1 MTFRPARGWRRRST
15 SCTGARTSIPTPRR
29 SSQSAGSVSGPTRT
43 PTCRSAVACAAAWVP
58 ALPRPRC
65 GWCSARSSPTCG
77 SRPRARRA
85 RRSAAGSSRWF
96 RGAVAGL
103 SLNDYPL
110 PARECEQRHAV
121 SHMTPAPERLTR
133 KQRQEHTRTCLLD
146 AAGRVFARR
155 GLTQASVDEVAA
167 DAGFTK
173 GAVYANFGSK
183 EELFLAM
190 LDVRFAHRLDEM
202 DRALSTDESPEVQAR
217 AAGRDFITYLAGDP
231 EWGRLFFEAAL
242 HASRDEAFRIK
253 LQQRYAQMR
262 ERMAA
267 VLRARAEAGGFDP
280 GVPFDQ
286 LATMI

>member
-1 MTFRPARGWRRRST
+1 MSPA
-15 SCTGARTSIPTPRR
+15 
-29 SSQSAGSVSGPTRT
+29 
-43 PTCRSAVACAAAWVP
+43 
-58 ALPRPRC
+58 
-65 GWCSARSSPTCG
+65 
-77 SRPRARRA
+77 
-85 RRSAAGSSRWF
+85 
-96 RGAVAGL
+96 
-103 SLNDYPL
+103 
-110 PARECEQRHAV
+110 
-121 SHMTPAPERLTR
+121 APERLTR

-155 GLTQASVDEVAA
+155 GLAQASVDEVAA

-190 LDVRFAHRLDEM
+190 LDVRFAHRLDQM
-202 DRALSTDESPEVQAR
+202 DRALSTGESPEVQAR
-217 AAGRDFITYLAGDP
+217 AAGRDFIDYLAGDP

-242 HASRDEAFRIK
+242 HASRDEDFRVK

-267 VLRARAEAGGFDP
+267 VLRARAEGGGFDP

-286 LATMI
+286 LATMIFAMANGVAFERFVEPAAVPDDLFSSMLELFTLGAASRQGDGVAQGDPS